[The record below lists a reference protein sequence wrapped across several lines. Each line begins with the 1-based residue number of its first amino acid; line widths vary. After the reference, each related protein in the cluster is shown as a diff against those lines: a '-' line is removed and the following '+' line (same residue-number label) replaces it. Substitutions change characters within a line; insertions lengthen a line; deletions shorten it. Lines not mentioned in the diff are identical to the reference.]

1 MKKDILYEN
10 HILRNTNYYLLCTI
24 YNLEKQKVN
33 HLNNIIKESEEPD
46 KLRNDNSVEINELI
60 KEKEDEYTILKT
72 ELENLKIEMEM
83 QKEFS
88 THKIENLENI
98 KNILEYEL
106 LDIKKEY
113 SIAIPISE
121 PDPEEPEQEQ
131 DIIKKDKEIE
141 KLKRDN
147 SMLMI
152 NNQQL
157 QFELIRTIKFM

>member
-33 HLNNIIKESEEPD
+33 HLSNIIKESEEPD
-46 KLRNDNSVEINELI
+46 KLRINDNSVEMNELI
-60 KEKEDEYTILKT
+60 KEKEEEYNILKT
-72 ELENLKIEMEM
+72 ELENLKIEMEI

-113 SIAIPISE
+113 SVAIPIQ
-121 PDPEEPEQEQ
+121 EQEQ
-131 DIIKKDKEIE
+131 EQEDIIKKDKEIE

>member
-33 HLNNIIKESEEPD
+33 HLSNIIKDIPEKREEIENNNED
-46 KLRNDNSVEINELI
+46 IISIEIQNLL
-60 KEKEDEYTILKT
+60 KEKDDEYSALKS
-72 ELENLKIEMEM
+72 ELQNLKIEMEI

-88 THKIENLENI
+88 TNKIKNLENI
-98 KNILEYEL
+98 KSTLELDKKDNQTTDIIVIPVVQEL
-106 LDIKKEY
+106 
-113 SIAIPISE
+113 
-121 PDPEEPEQEQ
+121 

-141 KLKRDN
+141 KLKREN